1 MFVSARTENNDAR
14 IHLKSCVAPLGAVTM
29 IRVHRLTLILKHPV
43 GELVSQTDLSARH
56 NHPAPNKRL
65 QIKYKYFQIPKACLN
80 RVFAANTSSASTDC
94 INRALSP
101 PLCAPTLLLSSAF
114 VIIIFI
120 FTFSLFICL
129 LHPRIHIETIRF

>member
-1 MFVSARTENNDAR
+1 
-14 IHLKSCVAPLGAVTM
+14 M
-29 IRVHRLTLILKHPV
+29 IRVHRLTLILKHTV
-43 GELVSQTDLSARH
+43 GELVSQTDLPARH

-80 RVFAANTSSASTDC
+80 RLFAANTSSASTDS

-114 VIIIFI
+114 VIIII
-120 FTFSLFICL
+120 FFLPSVCSSASCILESTLKPFVSDPTHCWKR
-129 LHPRIHIETIRF
+129 HPGGTEPSAEPLT